1 MNQGGA
7 TGPPAKKSSA
17 APGGAAIAPA
27 AQVSGGARQASC
39 PEGLN
44 YCEAG
49 VAELRAFERGG
60 NIASLVEAQDILL
73 KGIERIS
80 D

>member
-1 MNQGGA
+1 MSQGGRGVPLEPGFANSAGVEASINQGGA
-7 TGPPAKKSSA
+7 TGPPAKKGKA

-49 VAELRAFERGG
+49 
-60 NIASLVEAQDILL
+60 
-73 KGIERIS
+73 
-80 D
+80 